1 MAKDMRSGAYTQG
14 AQQPRG
20 GERGGGRGGKN
31 KIQDTRYKIM
41 Y

>member
-1 MAKDMRSGAYTQG
+1 MRSGAYTQG

-20 GERGGGRGGKN
+20 GDGGGRGGGQGGKN
-31 KIQDTRYKIM
+31 KIQDTRYKII